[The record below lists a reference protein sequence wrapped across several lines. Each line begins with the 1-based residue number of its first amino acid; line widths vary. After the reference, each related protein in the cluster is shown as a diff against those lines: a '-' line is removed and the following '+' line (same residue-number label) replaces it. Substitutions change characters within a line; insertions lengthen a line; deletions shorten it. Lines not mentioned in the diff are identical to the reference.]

1 MKRYCGLL
9 AIGGVFITPLY
20 AGSLVGAKVPPYPAG
35 LESKYGACIA
45 HSLGLNHACDF
56 SVSDLR
62 YVAKEPHAILVKKK
76 IGENGN
82 KPIWEITDQ
91 MDYPSIEKGEFLAFA
106 SCKLN
111 GEPDYRILALVKEGD
126 KEWLKASKWAGTV
139 DLQNGRF
146 SKISPENIECENA
159 WWGI

>member
-1 MKRYCGLL
+1 MNRYCTLL
-9 AIGGVFITPLY
+9 AIGGLFITPLY
-20 AGSLVGAKVPPYPAG
+20 AESLVGRKVPPYPAG

-62 YVAKEPHAILVKKK
+62 HAGQEPHAILVKKK
-76 IGENGN
+76 VSESGG
-82 KPIWEITDQ
+82 KPVWEVTDQ
-91 MDYPSIEKGEFLAFA
+91 LDYPPLEKGEFLSFA

-111 GEPDYRILALVKEGD
+111 GIPDYRILALVKEGD

-139 DLQNGRF
+139 DLQSGRF
-146 SKISPENIECENA
+146 SNIPPENIECENA